1 MTYQQANHRDLDEI
15 VNLLSSVG
23 LPSEDVGS
31 HLDGFIVAKDG
42 YKLVGVVG
50 MQLYGSDTLL
60 RSLAVHPESRSRG
73 IARQLFQRIVV
84 SAQDHGAKR
93 LYLLTTTIE
102 GLCEKWGFRKIDRK
116 DVPKRISNTAEFKG
130 LCPKTAVCL
139 YQNTAEAVRF
149 L

>member
-1 MTYQQANHRDLDEI
+1 MRYKQANHRDLEGIID
-15 VNLLSSVG
+15 LLSSVG
-23 LPSEDVGS
+23 LPSEEVSS
-31 HLDGFIVAKDG
+31 HLDNFIVARDG
-42 YKLVGVVG
+42 NKLVGVVG
-50 MQLYGSDTLL
+50 IQLCGSDALL
-60 RSLAVHPESRSRG
+60 RSLAVHPESRNRG
-73 IARQLFQRIVV
+73 IARQLFQRIVA
-84 SAQDHGAKR
+84 SAHDHGVKH

>member
-1 MTYQQANHRDLDEI
+1 MEYQTAKVGDLSEI
-15 VNLLSSVG
+15 KKLLSTMD
-23 LPSEDVGS
+23 LPLADIAE
-31 HLDGFIVAKDG
+31 HLEGFIVARAG
-42 YKLVGVVG
+42 GEIVGVVG
-50 MQLYGSDTLL
+50 MELYGEDCLL
-60 RSLAVHPESRSRG
+60 RSLAVDLKFRCKG
-73 IARQLFQRIVV
+73 IARQLFQRIVA
-84 SAQDHGAKR
+84 SAHDHGAKH